1 MKVIKFQRRDL
12 FVVRRRWLMLMVTLN
27 HVGVVSQSQPAAT
40 TQLLSNQ
47 PGEITILTRSVS
59 FLVIFLYYLSY
70 DSGCGGKPWN
80 GNFDKFY
87 HNIITI
93 IIIRGLKSIHCA
105 LYFLFTFKKQKS

>member
-40 TQLLSNQ
+40 TQLHSNQ
-47 PGEITILTRSVS
+47 PVEITILTRSVS

-93 IIIRGLKSIHCA
+93 IIIQGLIHSLCT
-105 LYFLFTFKKQKS
+105 LFSFYF